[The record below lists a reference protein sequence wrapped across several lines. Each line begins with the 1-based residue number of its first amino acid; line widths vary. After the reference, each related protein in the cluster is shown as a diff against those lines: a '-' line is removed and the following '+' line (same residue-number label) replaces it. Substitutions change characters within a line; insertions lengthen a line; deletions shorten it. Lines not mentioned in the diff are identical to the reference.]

1 MNTEAARLGI
11 IKRKLVLPEASYF
24 STVTELAHMI
34 NLQFQVLSKLFK
46 MVLQFGKRYL
56 NDSYSV
62 TLFIN
67 MNRLVAAEVEL
78 NELVKDSKELLV
90 MINFLRLKNVAL
102 TLMVKTVWLKQSR
115 DQLKLMQKNNKK
127 KEEDM
132 KAMGLSQV

>member
-11 IKRKLVLPEASYF
+11 IKRKLVLPEANYF
-24 STVTELAHMI
+24 STVTELAHLI

-46 MVLQFGKRYL
+46 MVLNFGKRYL

-78 NELVKDSKELLV
+78 NELLKDSKELLV

-102 TLMVKTVWLKQSR
+102 TLMVKTVWLK
-115 DQLKLMQKNNKK
+115 
-127 KEEDM
+127 
-132 KAMGLSQV
+132 

>member
-11 IKRKLVLPEASYF
+11 IKRKLLLPEANHF
-24 STVTELAHMI
+24 SSVTELANLV
-34 NLQFQVLSKLFK
+34 NLQFQVCSKLFK

-78 NELVKDSKELLV
+78 NELLKTSKELLV
-90 MINFLRLKNVAL
+90 MVNFLRLKNVAL
-102 TLMVKTVWLKQSR
+102 TLMVKAYWIRTAR
-115 DQLKLMQKNNKK
+115 GKLS
-127 KEEDM
+127 
-132 KAMGLSQV
+132 LL